1 MYYSGKNLLSVSNVS
16 FAVNPQRMVLSA
28 SIAALRFPVI
38 GAVGNIG
45 DVVSQLNQYL
55 ICIFHFLWREKSV
68 VENPVILFPMLV
80 IVPEEIDG

>member
-16 FAVNPQRMVLSA
+16 FAVNPQRMVLS
-28 SIAALRFPVI
+28 
-38 GAVGNIG
+38 
-45 DVVSQLNQYL
+45 
-55 ICIFHFLWREKSV
+55 V

>member
-1 MYYSGKNLLSVSNVS
+1 MYYSGKNLLSCIQCLFCSKSPKDGTECFNRS
-16 FAVNPQRMVLSA
+16 PA
-28 SIAALRFPVI
+28 FPVI

-45 DVVSQLNQYL
+45 DVVSQLIQYL